1 MQRLVTGDGLVLLR
15 NRKEAEKPGGAGAGA
30 DRGERGP
37 EEEAGLDPAGKEFG
51 YVPSGQER
59 LFGGH

>member
-1 MQRLVTGDGLVLLR
+1 MLLR
-15 NRKEAEKPGGAGAGA
+15 SRKEAGKPGGAGAVA

-37 EEEAGLDPAGKEFG
+37 EKEAELDPAGKEFG
-51 YVPSGQER
+51 CILSGQER